1 MGNETFW
8 TNFKHF
14 ESMFILKTL
23 PRKILYISRMEFILE
38 FHSFDPENASKQD
51 ESMIF
56 EPPLLIARDS
66 TLAMYVVQSRQNIW
80 WTSSAD
86 KRSNSNGIY
95 LFPNYVA
102 QQPG

>member
-1 MGNETFW
+1 MVNETFW
-8 TNFKHF
+8 TDFKHF

-38 FHSFDPENASKQD
+38 FLSFDPENASKQD

-66 TLAMYVVQSRQNIW
+66 TLAMYVVQSRQNI
-80 WTSSAD
+80 
-86 KRSNSNGIY
+86 
-95 LFPNYVA
+95 
-102 QQPG
+102 